1 MVNDWI
7 HSFNQYTL
15 QKDIVRYISGVHVAL
30 LPRSSSRFNISAIL
44 NNGLQLNGGL
54 FINYNEYTL
63 SRDKVS
69 CKQWAIINEDEYIRM
84 QVRE

>member
-1 MVNDWI
+1 MIGYI
-7 HSFNQYTL
+7 HSIKLHYN
-15 QKDIVRYISGVHVAL
+15 KDIVRFISGVHVAL
-30 LPRSSSRFNISAIL
+30 LPRSSSKINISAII
-44 NNGLQLNGGL
+44 NNGLQLNEGL

-69 CKQWAIINEDEYIRM
+69 CKQWAIIDEDEYITM

>member
-1 MVNDWI
+1 MIGYI
-7 HSFNQYTL
+7 HSIKLHYN
-15 QKDIVRYISGVHVAL
+15 KDIVRYISGVHVAL
-30 LPRSSSRFNISAIL
+30 LPRSSSRINISAII
-44 NNGLQLNGGL
+44 NNGLQQNEGL

-69 CKQWAIINEDEYIRM
+69 CKQWAIINEDEYIKM

>member
-1 MVNDWI
+1 MIGYI
-7 HSFNQYTL
+7 HSIKLHYN
-15 QKDIVRYISGVHVAL
+15 KDIVRYISGVHVAL
-30 LPRSSSRFNISAIL
+30 LPRSSSRVNISAII
-44 NNGLQLNGGL
+44 NNGLQLNEGL

-69 CKQWAIINEDEYIRM
+69 CKQWAIIDEDEYIRM

>member
-1 MVNDWI
+1 MIGYI
-7 HSFNQYTL
+7 HSIKLHYN
-15 QKDIVRYISGVHVAL
+15 KDIVCYISGVRVAL
-30 LPRSSSRFNISAIL
+30 LPRSSSRINISAII

-54 FINYNEYTL
+54 FINYIEYTL

-69 CKQWAIINEDEYIRM
+69 CKQWAIIDEDEYIRM

>member
-1 MVNDWI
+1 MIGYI
-7 HSFNQYTL
+7 HSIKLHYN
-15 QKDIVRYISGVHVAL
+15 KDIVRFISGVHVAL
-30 LPRSSSRFNISAIL
+30 LPRSSSRINISAII
-44 NNGLQLNGGL
+44 NNGLQLNEGL

-69 CKQWAIINEDEYIRM
+69 CKQWAIIDEDEYIRM

>member
-1 MVNDWI
+1 MDTFI
-7 HSFNQYTL
+7 QS
-15 QKDIVRYISGVHVAL
+15 KYITTKILSVKYPNYGVHVAL
-30 LPRSSSRFNISAIL
+30 LPRSSSRINISAII
-44 NNGLQLNGGL
+44 NNGLQLNEGL

-69 CKQWAIINEDEYIRM
+69 CKQWAIIDEDKYIRM

>member
-1 MVNDWI
+1 MIGYI
-7 HSFNQYTL
+7 HSIKLHYN
-15 QKDIVRYISGVHVAL
+15 KDIVRYISGVHVAL
-30 LPRSSSRFNISAIL
+30 LPRSSSRINISAII
-44 NNGLQLNGGL
+44 NNGLQLNEGL

-69 CKQWAIINEDEYIRM
+69 CKQWAIIDEDENIRM

>member
-1 MVNDWI
+1 MIGYI
-7 HSFNQYTL
+7 HSIKLHYN
-15 QKDIVRYISGVHVAL
+15 KDIVRYISGVHVAL
-30 LPRSSSRFNISAIL
+30 LPRSSSRINISAII
-44 NNGLQLNGGL
+44 NNGLQLNEGL

>member
-1 MVNDWI
+1 MIGYI
-7 HSFNQYTL
+7 HSIKLHYN
-15 QKDIVRYISGVHVAL
+15 KDIVRYISGVHVAL
-30 LPRSSSRFNISAIL
+30 LPRPSSRINISAII

-54 FINYNEYTL
+54 FINYIEYTL

>member
-1 MVNDWI
+1 MIGYI
-7 HSFNQYTL
+7 HSIKLHYN
-15 QKDIVRYISGVHVAL
+15 KDIVRFISGVHVAL
-30 LPRSSSRFNISAIL
+30 LPRSSSKINISAII
-44 NNGLQLNGGL
+44 NNGLQLNEGL

-69 CKQWAIINEDEYIRM
+69 CKQWAIIDEDEYIRM

>member
-1 MVNDWI
+1 MIGYI
-7 HSFNQYTL
+7 HSIKLHYN
-15 QKDIVRYISGVHVAL
+15 KDIVRYISGVHVAL
-30 LPRSSSRFNISAIL
+30 LPRSSSRINISAII
-44 NNGLQLNGGL
+44 NNGLQLNEGL

-69 CKQWAIINEDEYIRM
+69 CTQWAIIDEDEYIRM

>member
-1 MVNDWI
+1 MIGYI
-7 HSFNQYTL
+7 HSIKIHYN
-15 QKDIVRYISGVHVAL
+15 KDIVCNIDNSGVHVAL
-30 LPRSSSRFNISAIL
+30 LPRPSSRINISAII
-44 NNGLQLNGGL
+44 NNVLQLNEGL

-69 CKQWAIINEDEYIRM
+69 CKQWAIIDEDKYIRM

>member
-1 MVNDWI
+1 MIGYI
-7 HSFNQYTL
+7 HSIKLHYN
-15 QKDIVRYISGVHVAL
+15 KDIVRYISGVHVAL
-30 LPRSSSRFNISAIL
+30 LPRSSSRINISAII
-44 NNGLQLNGGL
+44 NNGLQQNGGL

-69 CKQWAIINEDEYIRM
+69 CKQWAIIDEDEYIRM

>member
-1 MVNDWI
+1 MIGYI
-7 HSFNQYTL
+7 HSIKLHYN
-15 QKDIVRYISGVHVAL
+15 KDIVRYISGVHVAL
-30 LPRSSSRFNISAIL
+30 LPRSSSRINISAII
-44 NNGLQLNGGL
+44 NNGLQLNEGL

-69 CKQWAIINEDEYIRM
+69 CKQWAIINEDEYIKM

>member
-7 HSFNQYTL
+7 HSFNQITL
-15 QKDIVRYISGVHVAL
+15 QQRYCPLYIWGTCSSS
-30 LPRSSSRFNISAIL
+30 PRSSSRINISAII

-54 FINYNEYTL
+54 FINYIEYTL

-69 CKQWAIINEDEYIRM
+69 CKQWAIIDEDEYIRM

>member
-1 MVNDWI
+1 MIGYI
-7 HSFNQYTL
+7 HSIKLHYN
-15 QKDIVRYISGVHVAL
+15 KDIVRYISGVHVAL
-30 LPRSSSRFNISAIL
+30 LPRSSSRINISAII
-44 NNGLQLNGGL
+44 NNGLQLNEGL

-84 QVRE
+84 QVGE

>member
-1 MVNDWI
+1 MIGYI
-7 HSFNQYTL
+7 HSIKLHYN
-15 QKDIVRYISGVHVAL
+15 KDIVRDISGVHVAL
-30 LPRSSSRFNISAIL
+30 LPRSSSRINISAII
-44 NNGLQLNGGL
+44 NNGLQLNEGL

>member
-1 MVNDWI
+1 MIGYI
-7 HSFNQYTL
+7 HSIKLHYN
-15 QKDIVRYISGVHVAL
+15 KDIVRYISGVHVAL
-30 LPRSSSRFNISAIL
+30 LPRSSSRINISAII

-54 FINYNEYTL
+54 FINYIEYTL

-69 CKQWAIINEDEYIRM
+69 CKQWAIIYEDKYIKM

>member
-1 MVNDWI
+1 MIGYI
-7 HSFNQYTL
+7 HSIKLHYN
-15 QKDIVRYISGVHVAL
+15 KDIVCYISGVHVAL
-30 LPRSSSRFNISAIL
+30 LPRSSSRINISAII

-69 CKQWAIINEDEYIRM
+69 CKQWAIIDEDEYIRM

>member
-1 MVNDWI
+1 MIGYI
-7 HSFNQYTL
+7 HSIKLHYN
-15 QKDIVRYISGVHVAL
+15 KDIVRYISGVHVAL
-30 LPRSSSRFNISAIL
+30 LPRPSSRINISAII
-44 NNGLQLNGGL
+44 NNGLQLNEGL

>member
-1 MVNDWI
+1 MIGYI
-7 HSFNQYTL
+7 HSIKLHYN
-15 QKDIVRYISGVHVAL
+15 KDIVRYISGVHVAL
-30 LPRSSSRFNISAIL
+30 LPRPSSRINISAII
-44 NNGLQLNGGL
+44 NNGLQLNEGL

-69 CKQWAIINEDEYIRM
+69 CKQWAIIDEDEYIRM

>member
-1 MVNDWI
+1 MIGYI
-7 HSFNQYTL
+7 HSIKLHYN
-15 QKDIVRYISGVHVAL
+15 KDIVRYISGVHVAL
-30 LPRSSSRFNISAIL
+30 LPRSSSRLNISAIL
-44 NNGLQLNGGL
+44 NNGLQLNEGL

-69 CKQWAIINEDEYIRM
+69 CKQWAIIDEDEYIRM

>member
-1 MVNDWI
+1 MIGYI
-7 HSFNQYTL
+7 HSIKLHYN
-15 QKDIVRYISGVHVAL
+15 KDIVRYISGVHVAL
-30 LPRSSSRFNISAIL
+30 LPRSSSRINTSAII

-69 CKQWAIINEDEYIRM
+69 CKQWAIIDEDEYIRM

>member
-1 MVNDWI
+1 MIGYI
-7 HSFNQYTL
+7 HSIKLHYN
-15 QKDIVRYISGVHVAL
+15 KDIVRYISGVHVAL
-30 LPRSSSRFNISAIL
+30 LPRSSSRINISAII
-44 NNGLQLNGGL
+44 NNALQLNEGL

>member
-1 MVNDWI
+1 MIGYI
-7 HSFNQYTL
+7 HSIKLHYN
-15 QKDIVRYISGVHVAL
+15 KDIVRYISGVHVAL
-30 LPRSSSRFNISAIL
+30 LPRSSGRINISAII

-54 FINYNEYTL
+54 FINYIEYTL

-69 CKQWAIINEDEYIRM
+69 CKQWAIIDEDEYIRM

>member
-1 MVNDWI
+1 MIGYI
-7 HSFNQYTL
+7 HSIKLHYN
-15 QKDIVRYISGVHVAL
+15 KDIVRYISGVHVAL
-30 LPRSSSRFNISAIL
+30 LPRSSSRLNISAII
-44 NNGLQLNGGL
+44 NNGLQLNEGL

-69 CKQWAIINEDEYIRM
+69 CKQWAIIDEDEYIRM

>member
-1 MVNDWI
+1 MIGYI
-7 HSFNQYTL
+7 HSIKLHYN
-15 QKDIVRYISGVHVAL
+15 KDIVRYISGVHVAL
-30 LPRSSSRFNISAIL
+30 LPRSSSRINISAIL

-54 FINYNEYTL
+54 FINYNEYTI

-69 CKQWAIINEDEYIRM
+69 CKQWTIIDEDEYIRM

>member
-1 MVNDWI
+1 MIGYI
-7 HSFNQYTL
+7 HSIKIHYN
-15 QKDIVRYISGVHVAL
+15 KDIVRYISGVHVAL
-30 LPRSSSRFNISAIL
+30 LPRSSSRINISAII
-44 NNGLQLNGGL
+44 NNGLQLNEGL

-69 CKQWAIINEDEYIRM
+69 CKQWAIIDEDEYIRM

>member
-1 MVNDWI
+1 MIGYI
-7 HSFNQYTL
+7 HSIKLHYN
-15 QKDIVRYISGVHVAL
+15 KDIVRYISGVHVAL
-30 LPRSSSRFNISAIL
+30 LPRSSSRINISAII
-44 NNGLQLNGGL
+44 NNGLQLNEGL

-69 CKQWAIINEDEYIRM
+69 CKQWAIIDEDEYIRM

>member
-1 MVNDWI
+1 MIGYI
-7 HSFNQYTL
+7 HSIKLHYN
-15 QKDIVRYISGVHVAL
+15 KDIVRYISGVHVAL
-30 LPRSSSRFNISAIL
+30 LPRSSSRINISAII
-44 NNGLQLNGGL
+44 NNGLQQNGGL

-69 CKQWAIINEDEYIRM
+69 CKQWAIIDEDKYIRM